1 MNNPLEEKVELFSI
15 HSSRGAVFGPC
26 SKQTHSVEEGLLL
39 PDTGDREAPA
49 LFQVLPRALDTAA
62 LQPPWEN
69 DLGH

>member
-1 MNNPLEEKVELFSI
+1 MGLVSI

-26 SKQTHSVEEGLLL
+26 SKQTCGVEEGL
-39 PDTGDREAPA
+39 PTPYTGDREAPA

-62 LQPPWEN
+62 LQTAWEN